1 MNRLLYVVKRA
12 FSDQLPASSRKCDV
26 LCVSSVTSVTLWL
39 VLILLSACAPT
50 ASLPVAP
57 TPIPFPTMTPGA
69 RLDGVLPAQISL
81 PLDGVGLSNP
91 ATAVALASQP
101 TATPNYAACPVPANP
116 PLDEAAPTN
125 GLALRTA
132 IVNYLT
138 QGGAPL
144 TLADQL
150 RRWGAI
156 GEQGG
161 VELSTDFTGAGQAD
175 VILSYTAP
183 DEGGT
188 LLVLGCVNGVYSLRF
203 QTATGGDVPQII
215 SSTDLN
221 ADNRADLLFSARTCS
236 VENPDDCA
244 YRTQLMT
251 FDPPSGRF
259 VSLLNGTIASASAP
273 AANDMDNDRVQEIVA
288 RSDFDGNRATGPLR
302 TGTYIYG
309 TGTYIYDWNGTN
321 YTLSIVQLD
330 PPRFKIQ
337 VLQEAD
343 RAFTRQEFDSA
354 IALYSQAETDTGL
367 RFWFNDEQGLL
378 SSYAFYRLVLAYAYT
393 EDDRLL
399 PTYQAAIQPYPD
411 PSTAPIYT
419 ALLNT
424 FWNALQVTG
433 NLNSAC
439 REVQAIIG
447 TRPEAL
453 ELLNRY
459 GSRSPTYTAADLCP
473 F

>member
-1 MNRLLYVVKRA
+1 MRLRRRTVWRCG
-12 FSDQLPASSRKCDV
+12 R
-26 LCVSSVTSVTLWL
+26 
-39 VLILLSACAPT
+39 
-50 ASLPVAP
+50 
-57 TPIPFPTMTPGA
+57 
-69 RLDGVLPAQISL
+69 
-81 PLDGVGLSNP
+81 
-91 ATAVALASQP
+91 
-101 TATPNYAACPVPANP
+101 
-116 PLDEAAPTN
+116 

-251 FDPPSGRF
+251 FAYRTQLMTFDPPSGRF

-302 TGTYIYG
+302 

-378 SSYAFYRLVLAYAYT
+378 SSYA
-393 EDDRLL
+393 
-399 PTYQAAIQPYPD
+399 
-411 PSTAPIYT
+411 
-419 ALLNT
+419 
-424 FWNALQVTG
+424 
-433 NLNSAC
+433 
-439 REVQAIIG
+439 
-447 TRPEAL
+447 
-453 ELLNRY
+453 
-459 GSRSPTYTAADLCP
+459 
-473 F
+473 

>member
-1 MNRLLYVVKRA
+1 VKWA
-12 FSDQLPASSRKCDV
+12 SSDQLPASSHWLSAFSVQRSAIFQR
-26 LCVSSVTSVTLWL
+26 LCNFSLSSVALCL
-39 VLILLSACAPT
+39 LLILMTACAPG
-50 ASLPVAP
+50 AAPSALP
-57 TPIPFPTMTPGA
+57 TPISFPTMTPGA
-69 RLDGVLPAQISL
+69 RIEGVLPAQVGL
-81 PLDGVGLSNP
+81 PLDGVGLANP
-91 ATAVALASQP
+91 ATAVALANQP
-101 TATPNYAACPVPANP
+101 TPTPNYAACPVPANP
-116 PLDEAAPTN
+116 PLEEAAPTN

-132 IVNYLT
+132 IINYLT

-144 TLADQL
+144 ALADQL
-150 RRWGAI
+150 RLWGVI
-156 GEQGG
+156 GEQGA
-161 VELSTDFTGAGQAD
+161 VEVNTDFTGAGQAD
-175 VILSYTAP
+175 VILSYAAP

-188 LLVLGCVNGVYSLRF
+188 LLIAGCANGTYTIRY
-203 QTATGGDVPQII
+203 QTSTGGAAPQII
-215 SSTDLN
+215 SSGDLN
-221 ADNRADLLFSARTCS
+221 ADNRPDLLFSAEVCAAD
-236 VENPDDCA
+236 NPDDCA
-244 YRTQLMT
+244 FRTQLMT
-251 FDPPSGRF
+251 FDRESGRF
-259 VSLLNGTIASASAP
+259 VSLLNGTLSSASP
-273 AANDMDNDRVQEIVA
+273 PTTSDIDDDRVQEIVV

-302 TGTYIYG
+302 TGTYIY
-309 TGTYIYDWNGTN
+309 DWNGSN
-321 YTLSIVQLD
+321 FTLSIVQLD

-354 IALYSQAETDTGL
+354 IALYSQAETDTALG
-367 RFWFNDEQGLL
+367 FWYNDEQGLL

-399 PTYQAAIQPYPD
+399 PTYQAAVQPYPD
-411 PSTAPIYT
+411 PAAAPVYIT
-419 ALLNT
+419 LLNT

-453 ELLNRY
+453 ALLNRY